1 MSLDIKNKQEALQR
15 KADLY
20 AELAKELE
28 EKLSKRNAEIMALR
42 RSNQVL
48 QKECVGHKSKIA
60 NLETQC
66 FARSAKVAQLSD
78 TIAARKSDKVQERL
92 VEKSLEIADLVEENE
107 RLKIQKKHLQDEN
120 SRNGKILLE
129 MCQIVQLLSQ
139 IDIPYDKVENDV
151 ENGCYSNMIY
161 PKSRYSD
168 NFLTPS
174 GELPQDIPMENV
186 QRKIKAM
193 EEAIRERGDLRKEN
207 ELQKQKLGSLREKN
221 ADLNFEINSLEAKLR
236 DHQEQSQGW
245 DHSLQ
250 QRTISEASSRTW
262 GNDSDHDSRNTFS
275 TASSSDD
282 SSKDVS
288 LGDFVTESGRTSSED
303 PSEDTGINDSYRE
316 SDTRSQFL
324 FSEVDRSLSTVDELN
339 GEYDDEDSDNT
350 SFSSLE
356 APPSQ
361 DEEEK
366 EGEDEKSKSSS
377 LKEQTVRPEEHKQ
390 LQNNFE
396 KALDVIEK
404 LKEDL
409 SRSNNA
415 NSAGMSRNRDFD
427 DTSTEV
433 GRLEHELEEAVN
445 KYTLLKGEH
454 KALCDRHVEELEA
467 SSRMRADLEATHKEK
482 LNSLEEAS
490 KLSIEELTK
499 RNRHL
504 ELQYNDLEA
513 EYTLKIESLELK
525 LKEIK
530 HQHKQG
536 RDDSASK
543 CENLEEE
550 LTKLRQEM
558 KQLQEEYDAIESV
571 QQERVDTLLE
581 DHAKKVAE
589 ENKKFEDLRYE
600 YDTFLEIH
608 LKLEEDTEQVK
619 ERYKDS
625 LLKIRNLESEAKASI
640 ATAEKTKLEH
650 QEAIEAIEGIHQD
663 AVEKSKMLHKQELKK
678 MEGTIMQW
686 RGKFTNLK
694 RDHLSA
700 IKAHNEATQKFVA
713 EIKQIK
719 KDHGMVMAKQGR
731 MRQSDAAKY
740 KKLRRDFDTALVEY
754 GKKEAITVHK
764 FEESKREYESK
775 IIDYQKKINEFEK
788 LLPLAEQ
795 NVLKEKFDT
804 IESESN
810 KKVAESKEQLE
821 RLTETN
827 ENLNQQS
834 ARYERELE
842 KSKQCQEQVEADYQD
857 LAASYQASLL
867 KIESLIQQREEKTI
881 PVIVMEE
888 TKELMGENGGMVTEH
903 IEQLESKTKEES
915 SEAEIETQEIS
926 GEPKSLN
933 NDHDI
938 PSPPEKCPE
947 MTPCES
953 GSDSGFQRDFG
964 MIITKLGAD
973 SSHGESNL
981 ESSSVVSSA
990 GSSAAGSA
998 IFEAIYKRVE
1008 EHAQKMEA
1016 TTKMDSTVPE
1026 KTNAHSF
1033 KPTGFY
1039 DVLHH
1044 FVQLSGVNSC
1054 FKQLPQ
1060 FQVLVEEDQNLEKLT
1075 VELND
1080 VGSVTETISNILLH
1094 RKRFEG
1100 VQSSLLHQINM
1111 TQLEELY
1118 PSTLIELFPSEY
1130 GNAGDSIS
1138 PLEMGYSSS
1147 NLNSSNKLEA
1157 RRMYEEESSETAR
1170 LQGEKFSKQLYMNTE
1185 EIRSKTREKEM
1196 RLLNLKYHNLR
1207 EEFQEI
1213 KSSKM
1218 DPADDGSFNAS
1229 SLVVSSNNAPSMNRK
1244 EQIESFQKKV
1254 LHAELKAECTK
1265 REWEQ
1270 HKSKLHSCRKEINDN
1285 SSSKKMEGFEES
1297 TDKTIGIDK
1306 NALVQDCVDRDA
1318 NQVGKVSW
1326 GLDEQPNNARD
1337 DEDQNTATF
1346 SDEDQFSF
1354 HVTKTSSTCTSD
1366 NSEDYTSNGESRPV
1380 STSSLEA
1387 QDGKPDSFGSITKG
1401 TKETAEETDYTSAYD
1416 EDGDDDS
1423 SDDSEYVKDRSS
1435 VDDDGSGSK
1444 NPSDENAK
1452 QKVEAIQLE
1461 LQQAKQAAEAAR
1473 RKQLE
1478 REQNLKDV
1486 IFHYKRLQK
1495 QHEEALAEKQQPRK
1509 WKNRKGVSTTNLER
1523 DLQQAHANVSAVKR
1537 ELQEACEQHCEE
1549 KGHLRDVMGQFQN
1562 LQADFL
1568 RVLAEKQEL
1577 ENAVY
1582 QRPGLVPGVVPAS
1595 IITGPQPR
1603 FLDSS
1608 GSWVASTIG
1617 GPSFGAMS
1625 AESNPTN
1632 QRRTPDAL
1640 PLMKVVGPPQRS
1652 QNNPAPYMVQNNQ
1665 YVSPGKVVELGDRDR
1680 ISPNRPIRAQAHPH
1694 SAQTMQRTQIRHPGQ
1709 NSNHTRTS
1717 AFTIHSGTS
1726 MRGVQHQQNLQQQR
1740 QQQIQQQRHQLQNK
1754 VQQQK
1759 PGEKQLRGALSTT
1772 KPVSKKKRGIFRGWK
1787 KQ

>member
-1 MSLDIKNKQEALQR
+1 MSLNIKNKQEALQR

-48 QKECVGHKSKIA
+48 QKECVGHKSKIV

-92 VEKSLEIADLVEENE
+92 MEKSLEIADLVEENE

-129 MCQIVQLLSQ
+129 MCEIVQLLSQ
-139 IDIPYDKVENDV
+139 IDIPYNKVENDV
-151 ENGCYSNMIY
+151 ENGRYSNMIY

-174 GELPQDIPMENV
+174 GDLPQDLPMENV
-186 QRKIKAM
+186 QRKVKAM
-193 EEAIRERGDLRKEN
+193 EAAIRERGDLRKEN

-221 ADLNFEINSLEAKLR
+221 ADLNFEINSLETKLR

-250 QRTISEASSRTW
+250 QRTMSEASSRTW

-275 TASSSDD
+275 TASYSDD

-288 LGDFVTESGRTSSED
+288 LGDFVAENGRTSSED

-324 FSEVDRSLSTVDELN
+324 FSEVNRSLSTVDELN
-339 GEYDDEDSDNT
+339 GDCDDEDSDNT

-361 DEEEK
+361 DEEDK
-366 EGEDEKSKSSS
+366 EGEDEQAKTSS
-377 LKEQTVRPEEHKQ
+377 LNEQTARPEEHKQ

-415 NSAGMSRNRDFD
+415 NSAGISRNRDFD
-427 DTSTEV
+427 DTSTDV

-454 KALCDRHVEELEA
+454 KALCDRHDEELEA
-467 SSRMRADLEATHKEK
+467 SSRIRADLEATHNEK

-499 RNRHL
+499 RNKHL

-530 HQHKQG
+530 HQHKQR

-558 KQLQEEYDAIESV
+558 KQLQKEYDAVESV

-589 ENKKFEDLRYE
+589 EKKKFEDLRYE

-608 LKLEEDTEQVK
+608 LKLEEDAEQAK

-650 QEAIEAIEGIHQD
+650 QKAIEAIEGTHQD

-700 IKAHNEATQKFVA
+700 IKAHNEATQKFIA

-731 MRQSDAAKY
+731 MRQSAAAKY
-740 KKLRRDFDTALVEY
+740 QKLRRDFDTALVEY
-754 GKKEAITVHK
+754 GKREAITVHK

-775 IIDYQKKINEFEK
+775 IIDYQNKINELEE

-795 NVLKEKFDT
+795 NALKEKFDT

-810 KKVAESKEQLE
+810 KKVTESKEKLE
-821 RLTETN
+821 RLMETN

-834 ARYERELE
+834 AKYERELE
-842 KSKQCQEQVEADYQD
+842 KSKQCQEKVEADYQD

-881 PVIVMEE
+881 SVIVMEE
-888 TKELMGENGGMVTEH
+888 TKELMEGNGGMVTQH
-903 IEQLESKTKEES
+903 IEQLENETKEES
-915 SEAEIETQEIS
+915 SKPENETQEIS
-926 GEPKSLN
+926 REPKSLN
-933 NDHDI
+933 GDHHI
-938 PSPPEKCPE
+938 HSPAERSPE
-947 MTPCES
+947 MTTFES
-953 GSDSGFQRDFG
+953 GSFQRDFG

-973 SSHGESNL
+973 SSHGESNLEPNL

-1008 EHAQKMEA
+1008 EHAQKLEA
-1016 TTKMDSTVPE
+1016 TTKIESTVPE
-1026 KTNAHSF
+1026 KTTAHAF
-1033 KPTGFY
+1033 KATDFY
-1039 DVLHH
+1039 YVLHH
-1044 FVQLSGVNSC
+1044 FVELSGVNSC
-1054 FKQLPQ
+1054 FKKLPQ
-1060 FQVLVEEDQNLEKLT
+1060 FQALVEEDQNSEVLT
-1075 VELND
+1075 AELND

-1111 TQLEELY
+1111 TQLDELY

-1130 GNAGDSIS
+1130 GDIGDSIS
-1138 PLEMGYSSS
+1138 PLDMGYSSS
-1147 NLNSSNKLEA
+1147 NLNPSNKLET
-1157 RRMYEEESSETAR
+1157 RRMYEEESSETVR
-1170 LQGEKFSKQLYMNTE
+1170 LQREKFRKQLYMNTE

-1196 RLLNLKYHNLR
+1196 RLLNLKYQNLR

-1213 KSSKM
+1213 KSGKM
-1218 DPADDGSFNAS
+1218 APADDGSFNAN
-1229 SLVVSSNNAPSMNRK
+1229 SLVVSSNNAPSMNRMK
-1244 EQIESFQKKV
+1244 QIESFQKKV
-1254 LHAELKAECTK
+1254 LHAELKAKYTK

-1270 HKSKLHSCRKEINDN
+1270 HKSKLHSCRKQINN
-1285 SSSKKMEGFEES
+1285 GFEES
-1297 TDKTIGIDK
+1297 TDKTIGVEK
-1306 NALVQDCVDRDA
+1306 NELVQDHVDRDA

-1326 GLDEQPNNARD
+1326 GLDD
-1337 DEDQNTATF
+1337 DDQNNSTL

-1354 HVTKTSSTCTSD
+1354 HVAKTSSTCTSD
-1366 NSEDYTSNGESRPV
+1366 DSEDYTSNGESRPV
-1380 STSSLEA
+1380 STASLEA

-1401 TKETAEETDYTSAYD
+1401 TKETAEETDYTSACD

-1423 SDDSEYVKDRSS
+1423 SDNSEHMRAGNS

-1444 NPSDENAK
+1444 NPSDEHPK
-1452 QKVEAIQLE
+1452 QKIEAIQLE
-1461 LQQAKQAAEAAR
+1461 LQQARQAAEAAR

-1495 QHEEALAEKQQPRK
+1495 QHEEALDEKQQPRK
-1509 WKNRKGVSTTNLER
+1509 WKNTKVVSTTNLER

-1537 ELQEACEQHCEE
+1537 ELKEACEQHCEE

-1617 GPSFGAMS
+1617 GPSFGGMS
-1625 AESNPTN
+1625 TESNPTN
-1632 QRRTPDAL
+1632 QRPTPDAL
-1640 PLMKVVGPPQRS
+1640 PLIKVVGPPQRS

-1680 ISPNRPIRAQAHPH
+1680 ISPNRPIRAQAHTH
-1694 SAQTMQRTQIRHPGQ
+1694 SSQTSQRTQTRHPGQ

-1754 VQQQK
+1754 FQQQN